1 MAAVSVVGPSFE
13 KIFKFLEK
21 KNVDMIKPI
30 MREATVMVQKE
41 AKLIAPYKSGRF
53 RQSIRRSVR
62 SFKRAGSVVGL
73 VGVHKANRRVIL
85 YAFKLENQ
93 YHTFSILEKTQAAP
107 VKRLFTRGL
116 IKYFNN
122 IKIL

>member
-1 MAAVSVVGPSFE
+1 MASIQYIGPTFE
-13 KIFKFLEK
+13 KIFKVLAK

-41 AKLIAPYKSGRF
+41 AKFIAPYKTGRY

-62 SFKRAGSVVGL
+62 TFKRAASVVGL
-73 VGVHKANRRVIL
+73 VGVHKGNRRVIL

-93 YHTFSILEKTQAAP
+93 YHTFSILEKTQAEP
-107 VKRLFTRGL
+107 VKALFKRGL
-116 IKYFNN
+116 VRYFNN
-122 IKIL
+122 IRIN